1 MAVGDNYTPNVVDA
15 VATVARSLESMHN
28 ASAVVLVGH
37 SGGGTIAANVL
48 GRHPDVADAALLV
61 GCGCD
66 PEAWHARM
74 RAQQPNSI
82 WDEPTASLMPLS
94 LVGGVLRGTQVRL
107 LVGENDDVALPQDSR
122 RYAEALE
129 ARGIDVRVTVAP
141 GLGHNILMTPNAF
154 RELGALVG
162 ELAR

>member
-1 MAVGDNYTPNVVDA
+1 MGMAVGDNYTPEVVDA
-15 VATVARSLESMHN
+15 VATVARRLESMHD

-66 PEAWHARM
+66 PEAWRARM

-82 WDEPTASLMPLS
+82 WDERTASLMPLS
-94 LVGGVLRGTQVRL
+94 LVGGVARGHASSATGRRGTTMSRCRKIATATPKRSKH
-107 LVGENDDVALPQDSR
+107 GESTFALRSR
-122 RYAEALE
+122 RGSAT
-129 ARGIDVRVTVAP
+129 ISS
-141 GLGHNILMTPNAF
+141 
-154 RELGALVG
+154 
-162 ELAR
+162 